1 MTQTSAATALVA
13 NNLPI
18 PSPLGSLDAY
28 IGAVHQIPV
37 LTVDEEQALAHRFR
51 DEDDLDAARELVHSH
66 LRFVVHVARGY
77 SGYGLPLGDLI
88 QEGNIGLMKA
98 VKRFDPDM
106 GVRLVSFAVHWIRA
120 EMHEFILKNWRIVKV
135 ATTKA
140 QRKLFFNLRKSKT
153 RLGWMNAAEVSAVA
167 KDLNVSERE
176 VVEMESRLSGRD
188 IGFDAPS
195 DEDDDHA
202 PPSPAAYLMA
212 NEEDPSQ
219 AYERADSE
227 DNQLELLREGMANL
241 DQRSRDIIARRWLD
255 ADAKVTLQELADEY
269 GVFGR
274 AHPPDRGQRAEEDE
288 GAVYRLIEANVL
300 LIEKPRLWRGF
311 FVVLRRIE
319 GWLGD

>member
-1 MTQTSAATALVA
+1 MNQTSATTAMVA

-18 PSPLGSLDAY
+18 PSALGSLDAY
-28 IGAVHQIPV
+28 ISAVHQIPV
-37 LTVDEEQALAHRFR
+37 LTVDYEQTLARRFR
-51 DEDDLDAARELVHSH
+51 EEEDLDAARELVHSH

-77 SGYGLPLGDLI
+77 NGYGLQLGDLI

-98 VKRFDPDM
+98 VKRFDPEM

-176 VVEMESRLSGRD
+176 VLEMESRLSGRD

-202 PPSPAAYLMA
+202 PPSPGAYLKTQ
-212 NEEDPSQ
+212 EEDPSQ
-219 AYERADSE
+219 VYERADSE
-227 DNQLELLREGMANL
+227 GNELELLREGMAGL
-241 DQRSRDIIARRWLD
+241 DKRSRDIIARRWLD
-255 ADAKVTLQELADEY
+255 DENKVTLQELADEY
-269 GVFGR
+269 GVS
-274 AHPPDRGQRAEEDE
+274 AE
-288 GAVYRLIEANVL
+288 RIRQIEANAL
-300 LIEKPRLWRGF
+300 KKMKALF
-311 FVVLRRIE
+311 AA
-319 GWLGD
+319 